1 MTVVPLRERPDLCSF
16 FSERFEAQWPDWY
29 GPAGR
34 CDAAADLRAFA
45 NAAGELPVGV
55 VALDEGGRGV
65 GVAALKACSIA
76 GYAHVRPWACAGYVL
91 PDRRRMGIGARLLAG
106 LLVEARR
113 LEFDAVYC
121 ATASAASLLE
131 REGWQCIDAVAHEG
145 DMQAIYQCD
154 VR

>member
-1 MTVVPLRERPDLCSF
+1 MIVVPLREKPDLCSF
-16 FSERFEAQWPDWY
+16 FAERFEAQWPAWY
-29 GPAGR
+29 GSAGR
-34 CDAAADLRAFA
+34 GDAAADLRAFA
-45 NAAGELPVGV
+45 NRAGELPVGV
-55 VALDEGGRGV
+55 VALDGSEGAV

-76 GYAHVRPWACAGYVL
+76 CYAHVRPWACAGYVL

-113 LEFDAVYC
+113 LEFEAVYC

-131 REGWQCIDAVAHEG
+131 REGWRCVDAVAHEG
-145 DMQAIYQCD
+145 EMQAIYRCD